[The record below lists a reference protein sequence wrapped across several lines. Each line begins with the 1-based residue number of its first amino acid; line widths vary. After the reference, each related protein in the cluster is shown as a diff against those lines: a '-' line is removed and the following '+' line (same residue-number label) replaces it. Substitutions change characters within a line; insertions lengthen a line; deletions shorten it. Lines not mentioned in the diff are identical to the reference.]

1 MFKLIIK
8 TENAAFEEMPSVVA
22 RILMQLAK
30 SMRDSTASEATGN
43 LYDINGNFV
52 GTYTLN

>member
-8 TENAAFEEMPSVVA
+8 TENAAFEEKPSEVA

-52 GTYTLN
+52 GTYTIN